1 MLRRWLLVAGLA
13 FVALWLVLVP
23 RDSPRDLV
31 TPLQPLFRRAPLPP
45 ITVLLLLQQSEPLFL
60 HNCLSA
66 LVHAMIPR
74 QSVQLLLYDTKA
86 DHPNG
91 QLTTRQSAILRT
103 LARFPSLGSADVA
116 SVRSADSW
124 AAAMND
130 AIPRCIGSTVL
141 TLTDLIELEPGSVI
155 ALTRLLD
162 VNPAA
167 SLVGG
172 VLQDS
177 EMKVHHA
184 GYSLQLHGEPPLHPW
199 MSNQVTTNVLL
210 PVASFRGLP
219 VWRAKHVMSA
229 TATALECALLRVDS
243 LKALSRHPAA
253 TGVPDELAQ
262 VMLSLALRTGS
273 SSSGLQQDDGQPA
286 ALDWLKP
293 SQTYSARAHR
303 QAQRLR
309 RRAPSTLRSRKPL
322 PAIPLL
328 GSQVMGTMV
337 GKAHEQL
344 LLSADEATKFVHSW
358 GQKELR
364 DALQPDN
371 GLTDKSVMNVTVV
384 VELECVAAD
393 ETAEAIAWVTALTE
407 LQQLRCVLV
416 RFRDQALDSCMSKLR
431 GWGFDNYAL
440 GELQR
445 LNTVHSYEPSDPV
458 ILVSRAPQYRA
469 IMSCVLAAAR
479 TNSPRVC
486 SSQAAGAYA
495 ADCTPLT

>member
-1 MLRRWLLVAGLA
+1 
-13 FVALWLVLVP
+13 
-23 RDSPRDLV
+23 
-31 TPLQPLFRRAPLPP
+31 
-45 ITVLLLLQQSEPLFL
+45 
-60 HNCLSA
+60 
-66 LVHAMIPR
+66 
-74 QSVQLLLYDTKA
+74 
-86 DHPNG
+86 
-91 QLTTRQSAILRT
+91 
-103 LARFPSLGSADVA
+103 
-116 SVRSADSW
+116 
-124 AAAMND
+124 
-130 AIPRCIGSTVL
+130 
-141 TLTDLIELEPGSVI
+141 
-155 ALTRLLD
+155 
-162 VNPAA
+162 
-167 SLVGG
+167 
-172 VLQDS
+172 
-177 EMKVHHA
+177 
-184 GYSLQLHGEPPLHPW
+184 
-199 MSNQVTTNVLL
+199 
-210 PVASFRGLP
+210 
-219 VWRAKHVMSA
+219 
-229 TATALECALLRVDS
+229 
-243 LKALSRHPAA
+243 
-253 TGVPDELAQ
+253 
-262 VMLSLALRTGS
+262 
-273 SSSGLQQDDGQPA
+273 
-286 ALDWLKP
+286 
-293 SQTYSARAHR
+293 
-303 QAQRLR
+303 
-309 RRAPSTLRSRKPL
+309 
-322 PAIPLL
+322 
-328 GSQVMGTMV
+328 MV